1 MLENIAFFVTKRETI
16 RPIVII
22 VSGGSEEKP
31 CCPKIFVW
39 DRTTYTRST
48 LGARVFQSTPYLG
61 NALHSIIRNIKTMDT
76 FKTADKT
83 IFF

>member
-1 MLENIAFFVTKRETI
+1 MLKNIAIFLTKKEKI

-22 VSGGSEEKP
+22 VSGAREEKP

-39 DRTTYTRST
+39 DRTTYTRLT
-48 LGARVFQSTPYLG
+48 LGARVFQSAPFLWS
-61 NALHSIIRNIKTMDT
+61 ALHSIIRNIKTMDT
-76 FKTADKT
+76 FKTVDKT